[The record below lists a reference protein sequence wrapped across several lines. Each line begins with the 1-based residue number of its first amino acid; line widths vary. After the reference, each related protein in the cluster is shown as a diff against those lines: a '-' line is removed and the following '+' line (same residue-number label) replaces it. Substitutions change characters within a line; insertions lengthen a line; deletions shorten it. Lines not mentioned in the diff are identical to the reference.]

1 MTNEKTRYRVVK
13 NMGKYSLQR
22 YIEPKTVE
30 YYDTVRYW
38 WGKRR
43 ELIKRNMKG
52 EWAWLRDESANWRE
66 FNTIEEAVKYAEEVN
81 EFSEVVKEFEFP
93 MHLS

>member
-52 EWAWLRDESANWRE
+52 EWAYRDWETDRKSTRLNSSHLKLSRMPSSA
-66 FNTIEEAVKYAEEVN
+66 
-81 EFSEVVKEFEFP
+81 
-93 MHLS
+93 